1 MMPKKQIHA
10 LKHDEILPQET
21 DPALHMLEHD
31 LTVHYTRP
39 QTPPWLTW
47 STMKARYLEETLPK
61 RTAALPRRFAP
72 AHRFSLSMGTAIALL
87 LVVVTLA
94 SASTFALSPQVREVL
109 GLMSFGNPPSEV
121 IHNSDYTL
129 RHQSRTIGG
138 VEVTLEGVYA
148 DQVEISIG
156 FSTRSTSK
164 NTPPIDV
171 PQLRTKQGQTLPGYI
186 GGITGESAQAWS
198 YDATS
203 ITGNPRQL
211 DLLLDISIGYERTT
225 IAFTAPFHPGKV
237 IQFNGLQA
245 TSNGVTLTLDKMVHA
260 RSGTEFFIRGYQG
273 KRGFLTQATLSS
285 SEASNYEMSGMP
297 EFKRVIYARYIP
309 IEKSKNWSLT
319 LKQIIPKGN
328 PDTPKEAKP
337 STWTFNFQVP

>member
-1 MMPKKQIHA
+1 MKKFDI
-10 LKHDEILPQET
+10 EQEYS
-21 DPALHMLEHD
+21 DLLEQEHD
-31 LTVHYTRP
+31 QVTRTLLSDLHTAYTHP
-39 QTPPWLTW
+39 VPPLWLSWRT
-47 STMKARYLEETLPK
+47 TKARYLEETLTK
-61 RTAALPRRFAP
+61 RTAALPRHFAP

-87 LVVVTLA
+87 FVVVTLA

-186 GGITGESAQAWS
+186 GGITSESAQAWS

-211 DLLLDISIGYERTT
+211 DLLLDISIGHERAT

-273 KRGFLTQATLSS
+273 KRGFRTQATLSS

-319 LKQIIPKGN
+319 IKDIIPKGN
-328 PDTPKEAKP
+328 PDTPKDAKP
-337 STWTFNFQVP
+337 STWTFNFQVS